1 MITGACTAARQER
14 TRFSNIKGYGSNAR
28 VASMNGVDGDPDEDH
43 RPKRDQKFPTPAKFG
58 DPVGESLAKR
68 EFPFE
73 LFNDVAR
80 KNLMPFQAFDDF
92 LVEHGKFPDLVFQ
105 DFLDVILPKLAQIFE
120 ADERF

>member
-43 RPKRDQKFPTPAKFG
+43 RPKRDQKFPAPAELG
-58 DPVGESLAKR
+58 DPVGEPLAKC

-80 KNLMPFQAFDDF
+80 KNLMLFQAFDDF
-92 LVEHGKFPDLVFQ
+92 LVERGKLADLIFQ
-105 DFLDVILPKLAQIFE
+105 NLLDVILPKFT
-120 ADERF
+120 